1 MFITKKVDDGAAE
14 DRGCKWHSVAEKKLL
29 SQKLLHMMIHD
40 YLCSAV
46 LRHAARHTTLVKD
59 FLC

>member
-14 DRGCKWHSVAEKKLL
+14 DRGYKCKDWHSVAEKKL
-29 SQKLLHMMIHD
+29 QHMMIHD